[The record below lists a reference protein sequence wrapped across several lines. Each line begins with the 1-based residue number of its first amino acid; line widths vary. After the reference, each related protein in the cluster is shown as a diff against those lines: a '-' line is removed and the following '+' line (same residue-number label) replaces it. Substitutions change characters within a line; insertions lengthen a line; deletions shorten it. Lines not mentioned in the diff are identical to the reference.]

1 MENIPWP
8 YELKPLSW
16 GAESNLY
23 ISEYMGMRVVVKHRI
38 LKKYMDERLALQLCK
53 TRTAVEA
60 RLLLE
65 ANLAGVK
72 APLPLYIDADQ
83 GLLVMEYIEGELLRT
98 IIERGVSEQW
108 VEDKAHEIG
117 RMVALLHNNNIVHG
131 DLTTSNIIVRSDEE
145 LCLLDFGLAFKSNR
159 VEDKAVD
166 IRVLERAVESTHPS
180 VKEVFMEAFIK
191 GYESYSQRPEQVLR
205 EYSKLSL
212 MGRYVSRRRSKA

>member
-1 MENIPWP
+1 MENVPWP
-8 YELKPLSW
+8 YELRPLSW

-38 LKKYMDERLALQLCK
+38 LKKYMDERLAIQLRK

-72 APLPLYIDADQ
+72 APLPLHIDADK

-98 IIERGVSEQW
+98 IIERGISEQW
-108 VEDKAHEIG
+108 IRDKAREIG

-131 DLTTSNIIVRSDEE
+131 DLTTSNVIVMSDGE
-145 LCLLDFGLAFKSNR
+145 LCLIDFGLAFKSDR

-191 GYESYSQRPEQVLR
+191 EYESYSQRPKQVLG
-205 EYSKLSL
+205 EYLKLSL
-212 MGRYVSRRRSKA
+212 MGRYVSRRRSKT

>member
-1 MENIPWP
+1 MENVPWP

-38 LKKYMDERLALQLCK
+38 LKKYMDKRLALQLRK

-72 APLPLYIDADQ
+72 APLPLHIDADK

-108 VEDKAHEIG
+108 VGDKAREIG
-117 RMVALLHNNNIVHG
+117 GMVALLHNSNIVHG
-131 DLTTSNIIVRSDEE
+131 DLTTSNVIVMNTGE
-145 LCLLDFGLAFKSNR
+145 LCLIDFGLAFKSNR

-212 MGRYVSRRRSKA
+212 MGRYVSRRRSKT